1 MSCHAMSSAG
11 IKKHRIMYDVLRNRL
26 RKYDGVSDS
35 VRTGKVQDNEYLLVT
50 RWMIMIRRYD

>member
-26 RKYDGVSDS
+26 RKYDGVSDIVS
-35 VRTGKVQDNEYLLVT
+35 GLVNT
-50 RWMIMIRRYD
+50 R